1 MTKAAKVSKIP
12 TEKLALYEQLIAS
25 DPKIERKGDVHPYT
39 SLNRHMFTYLDQN
52 GTLGMRLPAGEV
64 EAFLKKYKT
73 KMFESYGV
81 VKKDWVTVPEAL
93 LKNPM
98 RGDVKRKNL
107 SPLPWDR
114 EAVWLASSPDI
125 DCSEGGLSA
134 CRVNFLSMT
143 KPVVCFVSSWF
154 HVAMV
159 VRRPRFAKLRKQKCW
174 LQTKCQP

>member
-1 MTKAAKVSKIP
+1 
-12 TEKLALYEQLIAS
+12 
-25 DPKIERKGDVHPYT
+25 
-39 SLNRHMFTYLDQN
+39 
-52 GTLGMRLPAGEV
+52 
-64 EAFLKKYKT
+64 
-73 KMFESYGV
+73 
-81 VKKDWVTVPEAL
+81 
-93 LKNPM
+93 M

-107 SPLPWDR
+107 SPLPWDG

-159 VRRPRFAKLRKQKCW
+159 VRRPRSAKLRKQKCW